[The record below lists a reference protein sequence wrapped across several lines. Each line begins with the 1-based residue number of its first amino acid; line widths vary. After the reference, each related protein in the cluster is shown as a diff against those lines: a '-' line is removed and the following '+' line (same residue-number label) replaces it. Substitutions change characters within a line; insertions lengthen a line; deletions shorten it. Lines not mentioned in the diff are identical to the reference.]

1 LTNIHENTIRDAL
14 ERYRAGVEYLV
25 MLALSGRY
33 DVLEALRLYA
43 EGLSPNQIA
52 RVFKVNKHT
61 AVSWVHKLCVCT
73 RPAYAPLLI
82 RRILP
87 LLRDVKPI
95 VEGYTCILCR
105 RTFNTRSSIA
115 VHVLLKHKDLIT
127 SYTKQ
132 VLAKL
137 GDANEP
143 EGEGS

>member
-1 LTNIHENTIRDAL
+1 LTNIHENATRGAL

-52 RVFKVNKHT
+52 RLFKVNKRSV
-61 AVSWVHKLCVCT
+61 VSWIHRLRVHIHPV
-73 RPAYAPLLI
+73 YAPILI

-87 LLRDVKPI
+87 LLRDIKPI
-95 VEGYTCILCR
+95 VGGYTCILCGI
-105 RTFNTRSSIA
+105 TFKAHSSIA

-143 EGEGS
+143 EE